1 MLNYSLERQDLF
13 YNQLLTI
20 QGKTMLDK
28 LNDFNINEMISTYVV
43 PWGINI
49 IMALMIF
56 IIGRIVVNIL
66 TKVMG
71 KLMIKASVDET
82 LVDFVKSISHTVLL
96 LFVIVASLDQLGVDT
111 TSLVAL
117 LGAAGLAIGLSL
129 QSSLQN
135 FAAGVMLLLF
145 KPFKTG
151 DYVEAGGSSGVIQK
165 VNIFTTTM
173 HSPDNKEIIIPNGAI
188 YNGNIINYS
197 ARDTRR
203 IDLVFGIGYDDDIKK
218 AKSILEKTV
227 QADQRVLSDPSPTI
241 AVSELADSSV
251 NFVVRPWVK
260 TPDYW
265 DVMFALTEN
274 VKLAFDENG
283 ISIPYPQMD
292 VHSPDS
298 NQIKSVA

>member
-1 MLNYSLERQDLF
+1 MLE
-13 YNQLLTI
+13 
-20 QGKTMLDK
+20 K
-28 LNDFNINEMISTYVV
+28 LNDFDINAMISTYVV

-49 IMALMIF
+49 TMALTIF

-82 LVDFVKSISHTVLL
+82 LVDFVKSIAHTVLL
-96 LFVIVASLDQLGVDT
+96 LFVIVASLNQLGVDT

-151 DYVEAGGSSGVIQK
+151 DFVEAGGSSGVIQK